1 MVDLAP
7 NEKEYDATAL
17 IEQPQS
23 NVQDVQMYPEKYR
36 NNLVF
41 PYGLTALTYVAK
53 NGAGDTANCTTDIY
67 VQGRRTMDAVIAL
80 SY

>member
-17 IEQPQS
+17 IGQPQS

-36 NNLVF
+36 NNMVF
-41 PYGLTALTYVAK
+41 PYGSTVLTYVAK
-53 NGAGDTANCTTDIY
+53 NGAGDTANCTTNIL
-67 VQGRRTMDAVIAL
+67 VQGRPTMDAVIAL